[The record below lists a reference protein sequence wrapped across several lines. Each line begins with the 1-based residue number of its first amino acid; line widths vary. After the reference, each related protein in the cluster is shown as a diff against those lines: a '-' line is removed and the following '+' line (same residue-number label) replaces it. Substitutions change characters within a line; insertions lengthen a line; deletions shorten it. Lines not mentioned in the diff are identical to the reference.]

1 MMQIL
6 RRILFLLLVLNLA
19 AITGYSQLIEKALPS
34 PVAVI
39 TAPADSL
46 NALVA
51 ISDIIVTG
59 FKKTKLYIIQ
69 REIPFKKGEYILR
82 SDFAT
87 KLSLCKQQLMNT
99 TLFVDV
105 DVKPVKLDSNHVFV
119 TVNVKERWYLFPIPY
134 FRIVSR
140 NFNTWWVE
148 ENRNLNRI
156 EYGLKFTQNNVSG
169 RNDNLNLWLVSGFTQ
184 QFSLRYDNPNIDNR
198 LKHGLNIGF
207 GLKRN
212 RELNYGM
219 DSIRPNKIGFVK
231 QEDRFILKQSYIDL
245 AYTYRPAIKTR
256 HTFKVSYASLNID
269 ETVIKLNP
277 RYFASSATR
286 LRYAD
291 ISYNLSYLNV
301 DYIPYPLKGFSGE
314 ANLYKRFGRNSNFWQ
329 ISGRG
334 NYNIKFS
341 PASFIQLQAAGLVRF
356 PFNQPYI
363 SNNLMGST
371 DLYMRGLEYYVIEGV
386 AGGVTRATVKN
397 EILSLNVRNIVKSK
411 SHDKIPFRVFLKAYG
426 DLGYSYTP
434 NYGNSILNNK
444 LLRTWGAGVDIVTFY
459 DVVVKL
465 EYSFNQLGDKGLFI
479 HTQTD
484 F

>member
-1 MMQIL
+1 MQNL
-6 RRILFLLLVLNLA
+6 CRLLFLLVVLNFA
-19 AITGYSQLIEKALPS
+19 GTCYSQLIEKAPLS
-34 PVAVI
+34 PITVI
-39 TAPADSL
+39 APPADSL
-46 NALVA
+46 NALVV
-51 ISDIIVTG
+51 ISDIIVSG
-59 FKKTKLYIIQ
+59 YKKTKPYIIQ
-69 REIPFKKGEYILR
+69 REIPFKKGEYISR
-82 SDFAT
+82 SDLQS

-105 DVKPVKLDSNHVFV
+105 EVKAIAFDSSNVFIN
-119 TVNVKERWYLFPIPY
+119 VNVKERWYLFPIPY

-148 ENRNLNRI
+148 ENHNLNRV
-156 EYGLKFTQNNVSG
+156 EYGLKFMQNNVSG
-169 RNDNLNLWLVSGFTQ
+169 RNDNLNMWLVSGFTQ
-184 QFSLRYDNPNIDNR
+184 QFSLRYDNPNIDNK

-231 QEDRFILKQSYIDL
+231 QENRFIIKQNYIDV

-256 HTFKVSYASLNID
+256 HTFRASYVNIGID
-269 ETVIKLNP
+269 DLVLKLNP
-277 RYFASSATR
+277 GYFASSANK
-286 LRYAD
+286 LKFAD
-291 ISYNLSYLNV
+291 LSYNLSYINV

-314 ANLYKRFGRNSNFWQ
+314 ANIYKRFGRNSSFWQ
-329 ISGRG
+329 MSGRF
-334 NYNIKFS
+334 NYNIKLS
-341 PASFIQLQAAGLVRF
+341 PSSFIQFQSAALLRF

-371 DLYMRGLEYYVIEGV
+371 DFYMRGLEYYVIEGV
-386 AGGVTRATVKN
+386 AGGLARATVKN
-397 EILSLNVRNIVKSK
+397 EILSFNLRNPINSK
-411 SHDKIPFRVFLKAYG
+411 THDKIPFRVFIKGYG

-434 NYGNSILNNK
+434 NYGISRLNNK
-444 LLRTWGAGVDIVTFY
+444 LLRTWGAGIDIVTFY
-459 DVVVKL
+459 DVVLRL
-465 EYSFNQLGDKGLFI
+465 EYSFNQLGDNGLFI